1 MTYEMWHTR
10 CDTRDATFEMRHT
23 RCDIR
28 DATYEMWHTRCDV
41 LYTRYTSPRPKIYE
55 IRVHDVRVHDKR
67 ATTYEP
73 RQTTHHIWDMTS
85 YGEWERHTRYDIRYT
100 TYKIRHTRYDIR
112 DMTYM
117 IHHTWY
123 NIRGKYIQTRYD
135 IRDTAYAYL
144 YYIIGTAIGILL
156 TNMKLY
162 LKHPKSSNTQYIFI
176 LWVKPAG

>member
-1 MTYEMWHTR
+1 MWHTNV
-10 CDTRDATFEMRHT
+10 TNEMRHT
-23 RCDIR
+23 RYDIR
-28 DATYEMWHTRCDV
+28 AHDIRSTVYEYTTYE
-41 LYTRYTSPRPKIYE
+41 Y
-55 IRVHDVRVHDKR
+55 
-67 ATTYEP
+67 TTYEP
-73 RQTTHHIWDMTS
+73 WHTSHDICDMTS
-85 YGEWERHTRYDIRYT
+85 SGVQYRHTRYDIRYT